1 MSLSWTREF
10 SASSWRPERFPIA
23 SCDQDDTEADGAE
36 ALQSLVDT
44 STDSLV
50 ALEDEEGRSQAEER
64 GPATLWGRASQCCP
78 RRPPRAAATWT
89 ELGLL
94 TIMIP
99 ATFSSV
105 HYTGQGETTLRTAV
119 H

>member
-1 MSLSWTREF
+1 MCLSWTREF

-36 ALQSLVDT
+36 ALQSLIDT
-44 STDSLV
+44 LTDSLV

-78 RRPPRAAATWT
+78 RRPPRAAATSM

-94 TIMIP
+94 TINDSGNLLQC
-99 ATFSSV
+99 AL
-105 HYTGQGETTLRTAV
+105 HRTGRNDAANCCA
-119 H
+119 